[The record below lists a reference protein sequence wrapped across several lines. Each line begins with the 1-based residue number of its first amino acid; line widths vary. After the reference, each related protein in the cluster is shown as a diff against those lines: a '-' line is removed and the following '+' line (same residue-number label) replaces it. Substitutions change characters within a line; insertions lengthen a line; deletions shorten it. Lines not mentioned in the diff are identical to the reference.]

1 MYNSTYRNRQW
12 LIFLCHIAKMSAI
25 SKEMSFWIFLNSVFI
40 TSTTLFLQLY
50 KVVLIFLGCLENNEK
65 VQLKI
70 WIMYSKK

>member
-40 TSTTLFLQLY
+40 TSITLFLQPY

-65 VQLKI
+65 VQLKM